1 MQRRNIR
8 ASGASHVQRP
18 VIAKIRDAKAGRIQA
33 HGLIECSLYVHLMLS
48 ARQRVNLTSVPRHF
62 PFAHQRLWLGEPCSL
77 RMQGRQTPERQGRR
91 MHDDP
96 LMYTLFLVFCGAAV
110 VATLALY
117 ARQALLVAYILLGVL
132 LGPSFSGL
140 ISDPLMIEEIGS
152 VGIVFLLFLLG
163 LNMPPAKLLPLL
175 KETTWIT
182 GSSSLVFAV
191 AGLALA
197 WLLGFSL
204 LDSLLVGVA
213 VTFSS
218 TIIGLKLLPDT
229 VLHHRRTGEI
239 IISILL
245 VQDVIAIVV
254 LLLLQAS
261 DNGDL
266 PYAELLVLFA
276 SLPALFAAS
285 YALARFALMPL
296 IARFDQIQEYV
307 FLMAIGWCL
316 GISHLAATLGLS
328 HEIGAFIAGVALAT
342 HPIALFISERLKPLR
357 DFFLILFFFS
367 IGAAFDIGMLA
378 DIMVPALLL
387 SALILLGKPLLF
399 RFLLRRSG
407 ESSGRAS
414 EIGVR
419 LGQISEFSLLIAVL
433 ALQQGVIGAQ
443 AAYLIQL
450 STLLTFVV
458 SSYLIVLRYPTP
470 IAVSDRLRRN

>member
-1 MQRRNIR
+1 
-8 ASGASHVQRP
+8 
-18 VIAKIRDAKAGRIQA
+18 
-33 HGLIECSLYVHLMLS
+33 
-48 ARQRVNLTSVPRHF
+48 
-62 PFAHQRLWLGEPCSL
+62 
-77 RMQGRQTPERQGRR
+77 
-91 MHDDP
+91 MHNDP
-96 LMYTLFLVFCGAAV
+96 LVYTIFLVFSGAAL

-132 LGPSFSGL
+132 LGPSVSGL
-140 ISDPLMIEEIGS
+140 VDDPLLIKDIGS
-152 VGIVFLLFLLG
+152 VGIMFLLFLLG

-175 KETTWIT
+175 KEATWVT
-182 GSSSLVFAV
+182 GSSSLAFAISGFV
-191 AGLALA
+191 LA
-197 WLLGFSL
+197 WLLGFTLLESL
-204 LDSLLVGVA
+204 LIGVA

-245 VQDVIAIVV
+245 VQDVIAIIV
-254 LLLLQAS
+254 LLLLQATDS
-261 DNGDL
+261 GSL
-266 PYAELLVLFA
+266 PYGNLLLLAA
-276 SLPALFAAS
+276 SLPAIFGLS
-285 YALARFALMPL
+285 YALARFVLMPL
-296 IARFDQIQEYV
+296 IARFDQIQEYI

-316 GISHLAATLGLS
+316 GISQLAVSLGLS

-342 HPIALFISERLKPLR
+342 HPISLFISERLRPLR

-367 IGAAFDIGMLA
+367 IGAGFDIGMLEE
-378 DIMVPALLL
+378 IIVPALLL

-414 EIGVR
+414 EVGVR

-433 ALQQGVIGAQ
+433 ALQQAVISEQ

-450 STLLTFVV
+450 STLITFMV
-458 SSYLIVLRYPTP
+458 SSYVIVRRYPTP
-470 IAVSDRLRRN
+470 IAVSDQLRRN

>member
-1 MQRRNIR
+1 
-8 ASGASHVQRP
+8 
-18 VIAKIRDAKAGRIQA
+18 
-33 HGLIECSLYVHLMLS
+33 
-48 ARQRVNLTSVPRHF
+48 
-62 PFAHQRLWLGEPCSL
+62 
-77 RMQGRQTPERQGRR
+77 
-91 MHDDP
+91 MHHDP
-96 LMYTLFLVFCGAAV
+96 LVFTLFLIFSGAAL

-132 LGPSFSGL
+132 LGPSVSGL
-140 ISDPLMIEEIGS
+140 VDDPLLIKEIGS
-152 VGIVFLLFLLG
+152 VGIMFLLFLLG

-175 KETTWIT
+175 KEATWVT

-191 AGLALA
+191 SGFVLA
-197 WLLGFSL
+197 WLLGFSPL
-204 LDSLLVGVA
+204 ESVLIGVA

-245 VQDVIAIVV
+245 VQDVIAIIV

-261 DNGDL
+261 DSGDL
-266 PYAELLVLFA
+266 PYTNLLLLTA
-276 SLPALFAAS
+276 SLPAIFGLS
-285 YALARFALMPL
+285 YALARFVLMPL
-296 IARFDQIQEYV
+296 IARFDQIQEYI

-316 GISHLAATLGLS
+316 GISQLAVGLGLS

-342 HPIALFISERLKPLR
+342 HPISLFISERLKPLR

-367 IGAAFDIGMLA
+367 IGAGFDIGMLGEV
-378 DIMVPALLL
+378 IVPALLL

-407 ESSGRAS
+407 ESSGRS
-414 EIGVR
+414 TEVGVR

-433 ALQQGVIGAQ
+433 ALQQSVIGEQ
-443 AAYLIQL
+443 ASYLIQL
-450 STLLTFVV
+450 STLITFMV
-458 SSYLIVLRYPTP
+458 SSYVIVRRYPTP
-470 IAVSDRLRRN
+470 IAVTDRLRRN

>member
-1 MQRRNIR
+1 
-8 ASGASHVQRP
+8 
-18 VIAKIRDAKAGRIQA
+18 
-33 HGLIECSLYVHLMLS
+33 
-48 ARQRVNLTSVPRHF
+48 
-62 PFAHQRLWLGEPCSL
+62 
-77 RMQGRQTPERQGRR
+77 
-91 MHDDP
+91 MHNDP
-96 LMYTLFLVFCGAAV
+96 LIYTLFLIFSGAAL

-132 LGPSFSGL
+132 LGPSVSGL
-140 ISDPLMIEEIGS
+140 VDDPLLIKDIGS
-152 VGIVFLLFLLG
+152 VGIMFLLFLLG

-175 KETTWIT
+175 KEATWVT
-182 GSSSLVFAV
+182 GISSLAFAISGFV
-191 AGLALA
+191 LA
-197 WLLGFSL
+197 WLLGFAL
-204 LDSLLVGVA
+204 LESVLIGVA

-245 VQDVIAIVV
+245 VQDVIAIIV
-254 LLLLQAS
+254 LLLLQATDS
-261 DNGDL
+261 GDL
-266 PYAELLVLFA
+266 PVGNLLLLAA
-276 SLPALFAAS
+276 SLPAIFGLS
-285 YALARFALMPL
+285 YALARFVLMPL
-296 IARFDQIQEYV
+296 IARFDQIQEYI

-316 GISHLAATLGLS
+316 GISELAASLGLS

-342 HPIALFISERLKPLR
+342 HPISLFISERLKPLR

-367 IGAAFDIGMLA
+367 IGAGFDIGMLGE
-378 DIMVPALLL
+378 IVVPALLL

-414 EIGVR
+414 EVGVR

-433 ALQQGVIGAQ
+433 ALQQAVIGEQ
-443 AAYLIQL
+443 ASYLIQL
-450 STLLTFVV
+450 STLITFMV
-458 SSYLIVLRYPTP
+458 SSYVIVRRYPTP